1 MSSLN
6 VYLANDYLD
15 KLKKKKLRR
24 KNYRALIRK
33 KELEIELEIELEHT
47 DLTSKNAQINNLE
60 VNQ

>member
-6 VYLANDYLD
+6 IYLTNDYLD
-15 KLKKKKLRR
+15 KLNKKKLRR
-24 KNYRALIRK
+24 EKYKALIRK
-33 KELEIELEIELEHT
+33 KELELVHT

>member
-15 KLKKKKLRR
+15 KLNKKKLRR
-24 KNYRALIRK
+24 EKYRALIRK
-33 KELEIELEIELEHT
+33 KELVHT

>member
-15 KLKKKKLRR
+15 KLNKKKLRR
-24 KNYRALIRK
+24 EKYRALIRK
-33 KELEIELEIELEHT
+33 KELETELELEHT

>member
-15 KLKKKKLRR
+15 KLNKKKLRR
-24 KNYRALIRK
+24 ENYRALIRK
-33 KELEIELEIELEHT
+33 KELEIELELEHT

>member
-15 KLKKKKLRR
+15 KLNKKKLRR
-24 KNYRALIRK
+24 EKYRALIRN
-33 KELEIELEIELEHT
+33 KELEIEIEHT